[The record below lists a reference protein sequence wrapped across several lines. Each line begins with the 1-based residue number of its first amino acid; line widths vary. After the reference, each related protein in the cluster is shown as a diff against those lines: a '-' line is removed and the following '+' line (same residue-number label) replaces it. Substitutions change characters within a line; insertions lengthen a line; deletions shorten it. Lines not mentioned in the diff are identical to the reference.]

1 MIKLLISIPIIG
13 IIINNIIPRLDK
25 EKERIIGMMSTI
37 ITLYIILIIYLRYN
51 PGINEYQ
58 FRDNI
63 DLGIINIGLGIDG
76 ISINILL
83 IITMIIP
90 ITMLIKENKEIK
102 GVINILLLIEGILII
117 IFTTL
122 DILVFFIMF
131 ELILIPMF
139 IIIGRY
145 GSRINKIEASYRF
158 MIYTMIGSLIMLIS
172 IIYLYIKFGTT
183 NNDILNIKINNIYY
197 SEEFYILKYLWIGI
211 FISFLIK
218 IPIFPL
224 HTWLPM
230 AHSEAPTI
238 GSIILAAILLK
249 LGTYGIFRYS
259 LNLFNPLIPEFN
271 GIYNSFLPIIYIL
284 SILSIIYCSL
294 TAIRNTD
301 LKQIIAY
308 SSIVH
313 MNFSIFGLFS
323 NNLLGLF
330 GANYLNFSHAFISS
344 ALFLLIGILYKRYH
358 SRNIFYYKGL
368 IFTMPLFSFF
378 FFFFSL
384 ANISFPFTSAF
395 LSEIFIL
402 LSTFNFNLFISILL
416 SSSLIFSSSFIMWLN
431 NRILFS
437 SPSYGGVHSYGV
449 SPSNSFIKSLD
460 LSFNEFLALFPMAF
474 FTLFFGLFPNP
485 LIQLFSLPSLILI

>member
-13 IIINNIIPRLDK
+13 LIINNIIPK
-25 EKERIIGMMSTI
+25 KAERIIGMISSI
-37 ITLYIILIIYLRYN
+37 ITLYVFLWMYLRYN

-58 FRDNI
+58 FRGNI
-63 DLGIINIGLGIDG
+63 DIGVINIGLGVDG
-76 ISINILL
+76 ISMNIL
-83 IITMIIP
+83 IVITTIIP
-90 ITMLIKENKEIK
+90 ITMLIKENEEVRS
-102 GVINILLLIEGILII
+102 VINILLLIESILII
-117 IFTTL
+117 IFTCL
-122 DILVFFIMF
+122 DILAFFIMF

-139 IIIGRY
+139 ILIGRY
-145 GSRINKIEASYRF
+145 GSRINRIEATYRF

-183 NNDILNIKINNIYY
+183 NNDILNIKINNLFYT
-197 SEEFYILKYLWIGI
+197 EEIRILKFLWIGI

-249 LGTYGIFRYS
+249 LGTYGIYRYS
-259 LNLFNPLIPEFN
+259 LNIFNPLIPSFS
-271 GIYNSFLPIIYIL
+271 GIYDSFLPILFIL
-284 SILSIIYCSL
+284 SFLSIIYCSL

-323 NNLLGLF
+323 NNLIGLY
-330 GANYLNFSHAFISS
+330 GANYLMFSHAFISS
-344 ALFLLIGILYKRYH
+344 SLFLLIGILYKRYH

-368 IFTMPLFSFF
+368 IFTMPIYSFF

-402 LSTFNFNLFISILL
+402 LSTFNLNIFLSFLL
-416 SSSLIFSSSFIMWLN
+416 SASLFFSSCYVFWLT
-431 NRILFS
+431 NRTLFS
-437 SPSYGGVHSYGV
+437 SLSSYIS
-449 SPSNSFIKSLD
+449 KSLD
-460 LSFNEFLALFPMAF
+460 LSLNEFLALAPMAF

-485 LIQLFSLPSLILI
+485 LLNLFALPSLILI